1 MSNINQIVN
10 TFKKKGIAKGKAEIL
25 SFDEIK
31 KLQELILDKKNE
43 YLEKNEVYHNIIG
56 IDKNIDKLIEKVLTN
71 LEIKPT
77 LEKILGKDYLL
88 RLCSVRYNEPNDKGL
103 ALHQDSIGEI
113 GLMILLN
120 DQPDGS
126 TVFFPGSQLIPSNKH
141 LASKVSWNSLKLSKI
156 SKFFLFAGKGKAGDY
171 FYIHKR
177 TWHGRKPG
185 LSKKTKMTI
194 FISFYPVSAKRSNL
208 CIFDPKFN
216 KVRDKYSTVLEPN
229 LKKVIS
235 RENYYSAIKTF
246 DKEINSNNAL
256 SMRLNTFDNLINHW
270 FYFIWIILKLLLL
283 EILFF
288 PIFLQRFFKK

>member
-25 SFDEIK
+25 SIDEIQ
-31 KLQELILDKKNE
+31 KLQELILDKKNK

-71 LEIKPT
+71 LEIKTT

-126 TVFFPGSQLIPSNKH
+126 TVFFPGSQLIPSDKH
-141 LASKVSWNSLKLSKI
+141 LASKVSWNSLKLSNI

-208 CIFDPKFN
+208 CFVDPKFN
-216 KVRDKYSTVLEPN
+216 KVKDKYSTVLEPN
-229 LKKVIS
+229 LKKIIS

-270 FYFIWIILKLLLL
+270 FYLIWVILKVLLL

-288 PIFLQRFFKK
+288 PIFLKRFFKK

>member
-1 MSNINQIVN
+1 MNNINQIVN

-25 SFDEIK
+25 SIDEIQ
-31 KLQELILDKKNE
+31 KLQELILNKKSK

-71 LEIKPT
+71 LEIKT
-77 LEKILGKDYLL
+77 ALEKILGKDYLL
-88 RLCSVRYNEPNDKGL
+88 RLCSVRYNEPNDRGL
-103 ALHQDSIGEI
+103 ELHQDSIGEI

-126 TVFFPGSQLIPSNKH
+126 TVFFPGSQLIPTDKH
-141 LASKVSWNSLKLSKI
+141 LASKVSWNSLKLFNI

-208 CIFDPKFN
+208 CFVDPKFD
-216 KVRDKYSTVLEPN
+216 KVKDKYSAVLEPN
-229 LKKVIS
+229 LKKIIS
-235 RENYYSAIKTF
+235 RENHYSAIKTF
-246 DKEINSNNAL
+246 NKEINSNNAL
-256 SMRLNTFDNLINHW
+256 SMRLNTFDNLISHW
-270 FYFIWIILKLLLL
+270 FYLIWVILKVLLL

-288 PIFLQRFFKK
+288 PIFLKRFFKK

>member
-216 KVRDKYSTVLEPN
+216 KVRDKYSTVL
-229 LKKVIS
+229 IS
-235 RENYYSAIKTF
+235 
-246 DKEINSNNAL
+246 
-256 SMRLNTFDNLINHW
+256 
-270 FYFIWIILKLLLL
+270 
-283 EILFF
+283 
-288 PIFLQRFFKK
+288 

>member
-1 MSNINQIVN
+1 MNNINQIVN
-10 TFKKKGIAKGKAEIL
+10 TFKKKGIAKGKAEVL
-25 SFDEIK
+25 SIDEIQ
-31 KLQELILDKKNE
+31 KLQELILDKKNK
-43 YLEKNEVYHNIIG
+43 YLEKNEVSHNIIG

-71 LEIKPT
+71 LEIKTT

-126 TVFFPGSQLIPSNKH
+126 TVFFPGSQLFPSDKH
-141 LASKVSWNSLKLSKI
+141 LASKVSWNSLKLSNI

-208 CIFDPKFN
+208 CFVDPKFD
-216 KVRDKYSTVLEPN
+216 KVKDKYSTVLEPN
-229 LKKVIS
+229 LKKIIS

-246 DKEINSNNAL
+246 NKEINSNNAL

-270 FYFIWIILKLLLL
+270 FYLIWVILKVLLL

-288 PIFLQRFFKK
+288 PLFLKRFFKK